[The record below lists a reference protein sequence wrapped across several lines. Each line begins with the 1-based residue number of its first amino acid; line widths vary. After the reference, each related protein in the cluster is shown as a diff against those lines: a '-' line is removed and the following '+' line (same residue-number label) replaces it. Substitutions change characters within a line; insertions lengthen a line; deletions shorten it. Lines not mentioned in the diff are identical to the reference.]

1 MTATHGCHMPHLVD
15 KPGLLQE
22 VLLDHGTFDDPLGCE
37 VHVNVLAKP
46 TRVFIVCRLCIAKG
60 CQWDKS
66 LHEYVNLLPMV

>member
-1 MTATHGCHMPHLVD
+1 MTATHDCHMSHLVD

-46 TRVFIVCRLCIAKG
+46 TGVVIAFCLCIAKG
-60 CQWDKS
+60 Y
-66 LHEYVNLLPMV
+66 ERIEFNLYPTV